1 MVDDMLEKCNAVGCC
16 GSILLTDTPCDRCP
30 VLADI
35 RLYVEKVNNETKEED
50 NEES

>member
-35 RLYVEKVNNETKEED
+35 RLLVEELNKGEK
-50 NEES
+50 

>member
-16 GSILLTDTPCDRCP
+16 GSVLLIDTPCDRCP
-30 VLADI
+30 W
-35 RLYVEKVNNETKEED
+35 VEKFQNETKEKN